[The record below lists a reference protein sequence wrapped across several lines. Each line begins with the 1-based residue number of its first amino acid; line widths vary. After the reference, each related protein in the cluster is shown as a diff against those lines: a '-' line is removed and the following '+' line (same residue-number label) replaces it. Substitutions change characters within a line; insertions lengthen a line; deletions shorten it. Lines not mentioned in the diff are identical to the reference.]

1 MKSAT
6 SAAIVT
12 SILLTGE
19 WASDLLARNSFVI
32 AMIIGAAGVWARI
45 ACKTSKPENKDG
57 NSNSTQS

>member
-6 SAAIVT
+6 SAAIVA

-45 ACKTSKPENKDG
+45 AYKTSRPENGDD
-57 NSNSTQS
+57 NSKPL